1 MQYIGQDYGYVL
13 KIYPELR
20 EKYERFL
27 QAVRWQVEEVSPA
40 ECHIRCRVV
49 GRGS

>member
-1 MQYIGQDYGYVL
+1 
-13 KIYPELR
+13 LR